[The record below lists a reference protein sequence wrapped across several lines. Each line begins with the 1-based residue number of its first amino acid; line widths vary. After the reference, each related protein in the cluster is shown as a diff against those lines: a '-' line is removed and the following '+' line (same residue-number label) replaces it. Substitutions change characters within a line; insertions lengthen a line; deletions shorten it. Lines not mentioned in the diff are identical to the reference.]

1 MTRWLEGE
9 GEEGLGSQ
17 LAVGFRITKFID
29 EMIMLIIFK
38 FPTRI
43 PKLVHNCTYL
53 PNAFTL

>member
-1 MTRWLEGE
+1 M
-9 GEEGLGSQ
+9 SQ